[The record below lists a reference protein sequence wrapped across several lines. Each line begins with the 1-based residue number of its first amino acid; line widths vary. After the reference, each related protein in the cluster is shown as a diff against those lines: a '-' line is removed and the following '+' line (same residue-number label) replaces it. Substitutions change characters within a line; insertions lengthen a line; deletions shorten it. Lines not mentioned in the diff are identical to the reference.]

1 MYETEGGSFSNHK
14 EIDGTRN
21 NSGGIFTSPGYPGN
35 YTHNAVYS
43 WTIKTGN
50 PNSIVHLNFDFF
62 QISEYQNHTPRCKD
76 FLQVKNIICNIAL
89 VFMRWYWT
97 LYISI
102 RLKYGWK
109 YRIKNNH
116 CFKKNP
122 NQPFSTISWLFAITI
137 NRLVCGFYDM
147 HSYRPF
153 LKVQKTKIN

>member
-1 MYETEGGSFSNHK
+1 MFFSIGSMKLFTIYHNDICLYMYETEGGSFSNHK

-21 NSGGIFTSPGYPGN
+21 NSGGILTSPGFPGN

-50 PNSIVHLNFDFF
+50 PNSIVHLNFDYF

-102 RLKYGWK
+102 RLKVQDQ
-109 YRIKNNH
+109 IIIIVL
-116 CFKKNP
+116 KKNP
-122 NQPFSTISWLFAITI
+122 NQPFFNYFMTIC
-137 NRLVCGFYDM
+137 NYD
-147 HSYRPF
+147 
-153 LKVQKTKIN
+153 